1 MHWIKTFIFI
11 LSFQLILIAQSSGVS
26 ENKNSAKGYLNND
39 YHWTIELPLWAPGY
53 SSEYSYGDDD
63 LDEGGD
69 SDPETP
75 THPIEKPQVGNLFS
89 KLFSSSSYLK
99 YFWGLKA
106 VYKRDRLLAQVDVK
120 AGVIGNDL
128 NYNLNDTKIADAN
141 LSMSFTRVFLGY
153 AFIDNMSKSKV
164 SKFSLF
170 GCIGLNFNRIES
182 ASPIGGG
189 MVDIG
194 IDYEWTSAVVGL
206 QGQFALTNWL
216 FILHADFGLSTSI
229 ETYSLVLEGFC
240 HYRLSK
246 IFSVKLGWIDRHA
259 FQDTE
264 VFNEKFTANVHLS
277 GPVMGVLFHF

>member
-1 MHWIKTFIFI
+1 MQWIYIFI
-11 LSFQLILIAQSSGVS
+11 CVLSFQTILIAQSSGVS
-26 ENKNSAKGYLNND
+26 ESKNSAKGYLNND
-39 YHWTIELPLWAPGY
+39 YHWTIELPLWVPGY

-63 LDEGGD
+63 LDGEDG
-69 SDPETP
+69 SDPEIP
-75 THPIEKPQVGNLFS
+75 TQPIEKPDVGNLFS
-89 KLFSSSSYLK
+89 KLFSSNSYLK
-99 YFWGLKA
+99 YFWGLKV

-128 NYNLNDTKIADAN
+128 KYNLNDTKIADAN

-153 AFIDNMSKSKV
+153 AFIDNMSRSKD
-164 SKFSLF
+164 SRFSLF
-170 GCIGLNFNRIES
+170 GCIGVNFNRIEL

-194 IDYEWTSAVVGL
+194 IDYEWTSAIVGL

-216 FILHADFGLSTSI
+216 FILHTDFGISSSI
-229 ETYSLVLEGFC
+229 GTYSLVLEGFC

-246 IFSVKLGWIDRHA
+246 LFSIKLGWIDRLA

-264 VFNEKFTANVHLS
+264 VFNEKFTGNVHLS
-277 GPVMGVLFHF
+277 GPVIGILFHF